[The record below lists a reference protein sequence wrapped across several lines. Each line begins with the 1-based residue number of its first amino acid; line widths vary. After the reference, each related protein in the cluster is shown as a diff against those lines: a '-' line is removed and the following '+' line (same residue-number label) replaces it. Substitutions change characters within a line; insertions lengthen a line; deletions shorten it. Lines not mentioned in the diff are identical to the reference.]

1 MQSDSAH
8 NLVIWKS
15 CAYIGQGVCFKLLV
29 TLRNLAGGATENRAG
44 SVTHPRNRTAASHW
58 VSHELSLVNLVRP
71 NNSTILHGS
80 LVQAEI
86 ALPQMQSII
95 NVASRNTLLMIGME
109 NYDTS
114 LHMFLYH
121 PERYYG
127 MDCRLYGNW
136 SQRVQR
142 HWLFLDR

>member
-1 MQSDSAH
+1 MS
-8 NLVIWKS
+8 
-15 CAYIGQGVCFKLLV
+15 GVVCV
-29 TLRNLAGGATENRAG
+29 
-44 SVTHPRNRTAASHW
+44 V
-58 VSHELSLVNLVRP
+58 ELSSVNLVWP
-71 NNSTILHGS
+71 NDSTILYGS

-95 NVASRNTLLMIGME
+95 NVASRNTLLLIGME

-114 LHMFLYH
+114 WHMFLIDLEYH
-121 PERYYG
+121 LEQYYG

-142 HWLFLDR
+142 HWLFLDK